1 VNFRWTNDKIL
12 QKYFFCN
19 TFRVLDKGC
28 QFLIKEVIEKGS
40 QQPEEIVF
48 RVILFNLFTK
58 IETWQL
64 LDQQLGPLKWVTYNH
79 VKYAEVLSNA
89 VENGITLYTDAF
101 IKPAPHFGHKRNYEN
116 HLCFLEVLMDNKL
129 YSRLLVAP
137 YMADVY
143 EYLYSFPSMGSFTA
157 YQLMLSLSYSNVLNF
172 HRDDFVVS
180 GPGSISGLR
189 KIFGKS
195 WNCNNDLAFHQDV
208 MRYFVDSQDYHFK
221 RLGLHFSGL
230 GPKKLPMDIA
240 DVEHTLCEVD
250 KYCRAAHPG
259 FKGTR
264 QNLTRRFHSHLKSP
278 KSNPAYLPKAWN
290 HSARRVPQIRP
301 DKELHLEKRYQINYI
316 KAHRDEEGQRQ
327 FLVYWVGY
335 PDRDATWEFEHSL
348 MDEAPSAVQD
358 YLKILGPR

>member
-1 VNFRWTNDKIL
+1 
-12 QKYFFCN
+12 
-19 TFRVLDKGC
+19 LDKGC

-40 QQPEEIVF
+40 QQPEEVVF

-64 LDQQLGPLKWVTYNH
+64 LDENLGPLKWTTYNH
-79 VKYAEVLSNA
+79 DKYAKVLSDA
-89 VENGITLYTDAF
+89 LASGLPLYTDAF

-157 YQLMLSLSYSNVLNF
+157 YQLMLSLSYSDVLNF

-180 GPGSISGLR
+180 GPGSVSGMR

-195 WNCNNDLAFHQDV
+195 WYSNNDLAFHQDV
-208 MRYFVDSQDYHFK
+208 MRYFVDAQDYHFK

-259 FKGTR
+259 LKGAR
-264 QNLTRRFHSHLKSP
+264 QHLTRLYHSHSKP
-278 KSNPAYLPKAWN
+278 ARCIPAYLPKAWN
-290 HSARRVPQIRP
+290 HPARRVLRIRP

-316 KAHRDEEGQRQ
+316 KAHRDQGGQKQ

-335 PDRDATWEFEHSL
+335 PDRDATWEFEASL
-348 MDEAPSAVQD
+348 MDEAPSAIQE
-358 YLKILGPR
+358 YLKKLNVHK